1 MNILPKISNYLKE
14 SIEEIK
20 KVTWPTKKE
29 TRQYTIL
36 VIIVSLSVAIYL
48 GLLDYIFNF
57 LLELIII
64 K

>member
-1 MNILPKISNYLKE
+1 MNIFSKTSQYIKD
-14 SIEEIK
+14 SIEETK

-29 TRQYTIL
+29 TKQYTLLVL
-36 VIIVSLSVAIYL
+36 VISLTIAIYL

-57 LLELIII
+57 LLELVI

>member
-36 VIIVSLSVAIYL
+36 VIIVSLAVAFYL
-48 GLLDYIFNF
+48 GLLDYIFNL